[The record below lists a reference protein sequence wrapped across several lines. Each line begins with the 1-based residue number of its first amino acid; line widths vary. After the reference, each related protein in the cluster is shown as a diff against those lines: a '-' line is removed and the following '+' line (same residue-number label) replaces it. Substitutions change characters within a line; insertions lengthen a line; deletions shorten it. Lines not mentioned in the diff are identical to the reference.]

1 MHRSLHLSLPTLLAL
16 LCAAPAA
23 SATVLW
29 NEMTNGD
36 FSGERLTPT
45 PLTLSLGDNELFGI
59 VGGNPGM
66 GDADLDY
73 FRITVPAGLQL
84 SGLFLDFYES
94 PDLVA
99 FLGIQAGPIFTVDP
113 VDASDEL
120 LLGWTHFG
128 PSQVGQDLLPLMGAH
143 GTGFTPPLPAGTYT
157 FWAQQ
162 LDDYTDLTGR
172 FVVTEIP
179 APASAMS
186 LIVCGA
192 ACASRRRRI

>member
-1 MHRSLHLSLPTLLAL
+1 MHRSLYSSVPSLLAVF
-16 LCAAPAA
+16 CAAPAA

-36 FSGERLTPT
+36 FSGDRLAPT

-73 FRITVPAGLQL
+73 FRITIPAGLQL
-84 SGLFLDFYES
+84 SSLFLDFYES
-94 PDLVA
+94 PDFVA
-99 FLGIQAGPIFTVDP
+99 FLGVQAGPIFTVDP

-128 PSQVGQDLLPLMGAH
+128 PSQVGHDLLPLMGVH

-162 LDDYTDLTGR
+162 LDDYTDWTGR

-179 APASAMS
+179 APAPAVAMILGLSA
-186 LIVCGA
+186 ITP
-192 ACASRRRRI
+192 RRRR